1 MKSPIFMLKLKN
13 MAYHGLRDFI
23 ELLEKKGELIRI
35 SLPVNPELEITEIVD
50 RISKSEGGGKAL
62 LFDNNGTDFSLLI
75 NAFGSEKRISLALGC
90 ENLEN
95 IGAEIEALFKKLA
108 TPRNGFFD
116 KLKFLPL
123 LSQMASWMP
132 KAISGR
138 GKCQEMVMKDP
149 DLMKLPVLKCWPAD
163 GGRFITLPCVV
174 TRDTETGARNV
185 GMYRMQLFGPDLTG
199 MHWHKHKTGARHFA
213 GYKERGLK
221 MPVSVVIGGD
231 PAYTYAATAPLPD
244 NIDEYLLAGFLRKK
258 RVELVKCLTNDLE
271 VPSDADFIIEG
282 YVDPQEELIWEGPF
296 GDHTGFYSL
305 ADWYPKFHVTCI
317 THRKDA
323 VYQAT
328 IVGIPPQEDAWIGR
342 ATERIF
348 LAPMK
353 MTLIPEL
360 KDMELPPSG
369 VAHNLTIAKIE
380 KTYAGQGPKV
390 MNAMW
395 GAGQMMFNK
404 ILIVADQTIEINDY
418 EALAQYISKVV
429 DPLRDIY
436 FSQGPMDVLDHS
448 SSRFSYGS
456 KLGIDVTTK
465 FEEEK
470 DGDEKYNGNIIDID
484 SCNKQILDISGILSC
499 NLSLVGKGISV
510 VILGIIKSDS
520 KTLSNVIDNLLL
532 LDELKAIKLIVFVDP
547 ELNIFDLEAVCWYV
561 SGNIDPRRDCRI
573 IQPAQKDEVAHF
585 VMDGTRKSDKVDGF
599 KRDWPNPVVSSPE
612 TIAKIDEI
620 WPTAGLG
627 LFIPSPSLKYIS
639 LQRGDD
645 AVSQ

>member
-1 MKSPIFMLKLKN
+1 MLKLFD
-13 MAYHGLRDFI
+13 MAYQGLREFI
-23 ELLEKKGELIRI
+23 ELLESKGELIRI
-35 SLPVNPELEITEIVD
+35 TIPVSPELEVTEIVD
-50 RISKSEGGGKAL
+50 RLSKSEGGGKAL
-62 LFDNNGTDFSLLI
+62 LFETNGTDFPILI
-75 NAFGSEKRISLALGC
+75 NAFGSEKRIALALGC
-90 ENLEN
+90 DNLES
-95 IGAEIEALFKKLA
+95 IGAEIETLFKKLA
-108 TPRNGFFD
+108 MPRTGFLD

-132 KAISGR
+132 KRISAR
-138 GKCQEMVMKDP
+138 GKCQENVMKSP
-149 DLMKLPVLKCWPAD
+149 DLLKLPILKCWPAD

-174 TRDTETGARNV
+174 TRDPETGLRNV
-185 GMYRMQLFGPDLTG
+185 GMYRMQVFGPDLTG

-213 GYKERGLK
+213 GYKEKGIR

-258 RVELVKCLTNDLE
+258 KVELVKCLTNDLE
-271 VPSDADFIIEG
+271 VPNDADFIIEG
-282 YVDPQEELIWEGPF
+282 YIDPQEEFIWEGPF

-317 THRKDA
+317 TYRKDA

-360 KDMELPPSG
+360 NDMELPAAG
-369 VAHNLTIAKIE
+369 VAHNVTLAKIE

-404 ILIVADQTIEINDY
+404 ILIVADQKTDIKDY
-418 EALAQYISKVV
+418 DAFAKYVSRVV
-429 DPLRDIY
+429 NPLHDIY

-448 SSRFSYGS
+448 SSRFAYGS
-456 KLGIDVTTK
+456 KIGIDVTSK
-465 FEEEK
+465 FKEESDGEEQNIDNNPDVDTCREK
-470 DGDEKYNGNIIDID
+470 
-484 SCNKQILDISGILSC
+484 ILQISGVSSC
-499 NLSLVGKGISV
+499 NLSLLANGISAI
-510 VILGIIKSDS
+510 ILGIVKEHPKALNEIAERI
-520 KTLSNVIDNLLL
+520 LSVR
-532 LDELKAIKLIVFVDP
+532 ELTGVKLIVFVDP
-547 ELNIFDLEAVCWYV
+547 ELNIYDLNAVVWYV

-573 IQPAQKDEVAHF
+573 VPPVYLGEAAHF
-585 VMDGTRKSDKVDGF
+585 IMDGTRKSDEIDGF

-612 TIAKIDEI
+612 TIARIDEL
-620 WPTAGLG
+620 WSALGLG
-627 LFIPSPSLKYIS
+627 PFIPSQSLKYIP
-639 LQRGDD
+639 LQRGGE

>member
-1 MKSPIFMLKLKN
+1 MLKLFD
-13 MAYHGLRDFI
+13 MAYQGLREFI
-23 ELLEKKGELIRI
+23 ELLESKGELIRI
-35 SLPVNPELEITEIVD
+35 TIPVSPELEVTEIVD
-50 RISKSEGGGKAL
+50 RLSKSEGGGKAL
-62 LFDNNGTDFSLLI
+62 LFENNGTDFPILI
-75 NAFGSEKRISLALGC
+75 NAFGSEKRIALALGC
-90 ENLEN
+90 DNLEN
-95 IGAEIEALFKKLA
+95 IGTEIEMLFKKLA
-108 TPRNGFFD
+108 MPRVGFLD

-132 KAISGR
+132 KRISSR
-138 GKCQEMVMKDP
+138 GKCQENVMKSP
-149 DLMKLPVLKCWPAD
+149 DLLKLPILKCWPAD

-174 TRDTETGARNV
+174 TRDLETGLRNV
-185 GMYRMQLFGPDLTG
+185 GMYRMQVFGPDLTG

-213 GYKERGLK
+213 GYKEKGTR

-258 RVELVKCLTNDLE
+258 KVELVKCLTNDLE
-271 VPSDADFIIEG
+271 VPNDADFIIEG
-282 YVDPQEELIWEGPF
+282 FIDPQEEFIWEGPF

-317 THRKDA
+317 TYRKDA

-360 KDMELPPSG
+360 NDMELPAAG
-369 VAHNLTIAKIE
+369 VAHNITLAKIE

-404 ILIVADQTIEINDY
+404 ILIVADQKTDIKDY
-418 EALAQYISKVV
+418 KAFAKYVSLVV
-429 DPLRDIY
+429 NPLHDIY

-456 KLGIDVTTK
+456 KLGIDVTSK
-465 FEEEK
+465 FKEESDSEEQNIEYNPDVEICSEK
-470 DGDEKYNGNIIDID
+470 
-484 SCNKQILDISGILSC
+484 ILKIPGVSSC
-499 NLSLVGKGISV
+499 NLSLLANGISAI
-510 VILGIIKSDS
+510 ILGIVKENPKALNEIAEKI
-520 KTLSNVIDNLLL
+520 LSIR
-532 LDELKAIKLIVFVDP
+532 ELHGVKLVVFVDP
-547 ELNIFDLEAVCWYV
+547 ELNIYDLDAVCWYV

-573 IQPAQKDEVAHF
+573 VPPVHPGEVAHF
-585 VMDGTRKSDKVDGF
+585 IMDGTRKSDEIDGF

-612 TIAKIDEI
+612 TIARIDEL
-620 WPTAGLG
+620 WSALGLG
-627 LFIPSPSLKYIS
+627 PFIPSPSLKYIP
-639 LQRGDD
+639 LQRGGE

>member
-1 MKSPIFMLKLKN
+1 MLKFDD
-13 MAYHGLRDFI
+13 MAYQGLRDFI
-23 ELLEKKGELIRI
+23 EQLEKRGELIRI
-35 SLPVNPELEITEIVD
+35 SIPVNPELEITEIVD
-50 RISKSEGGGKAL
+50 RISKSKKGGKAL
-62 LFDNNGTDFSLLI
+62 LFENNGTDFPILI

-90 ENLEN
+90 ENLAN
-95 IGAEIEALFKKLA
+95 IGAEIETLFKKLA
-108 TPRNGFFD
+108 MPRSGFIE

-132 KAISGR
+132 KSVLGR
-138 GKCQEMVMKDP
+138 GKCQEEVMKEP
-149 DLMKLPVLKCWPAD
+149 DLSKLPILKCWPAD

-174 TRDTETGARNV
+174 TRDPETGLRNV
-185 GMYRMQLFGPDLTG
+185 GMYRMQVLGKNLTG

-213 GYKERGLK
+213 GYKNKGMK

-258 RVELVKCLTNDLE
+258 KVELVKCLTNDLD

-282 YVDPQEELIWEGPF
+282 YIDPQEEFIWEGPF

-305 ADWYPKFHVTCI
+305 ADWYPRFHVTCI

-342 ATERIF
+342 ATEKIF
-348 LAPMK
+348 LSPMK

-360 KDMELPPSG
+360 IDMELPPSG

-380 KTYAGQGPKV
+380 KSYAGQGSKV

-404 ILIVADQTIEINDY
+404 ILIVADQTTNIKDY
-418 EALAQYISKVV
+418 EALARYISKVLN
-429 DPLRDIY
+429 PLQDIY

-448 SSRFSYGS
+448 STHFSFGS
-456 KLGIDVTTK
+456 KLGIDITSK
-465 FEEEK
+465 FNEELDSLDKLVENK
-470 DGDEKYNGNIIDID
+470 IDI
-484 SCNKQILDISGILSC
+484 SVCKTKVTDIQGVITC
-499 NLSLVGKGISV
+499 NLMLIEKRISAIIFGIVKKDNNSLNEIVERIIS
-510 VILGIIKSDS
+510 IR
-520 KTLSNVIDNLLL
+520 
-532 LDELKAIKLIVFVDP
+532 ELKGVKLIVFVDP

-573 IQPAQKDEVAHF
+573 IPPVHKDEVAHF
-585 VMDGTRKSDKVDGF
+585 MMDGTRKSEQVDNF
-599 KRDWPNPVVSSPE
+599 KRDWPNPVVSSAD
-612 TIAKIDEI
+612 TIATIDEL
-620 WPTAGLG
+620 WSGAGLG
-627 LFIPSPSLKYIS
+627 PFIPSPSLKYCS
-639 LQRGDD
+639 LQRGEE

>member
-1 MKSPIFMLKLKN
+1 MLKLYN

-23 ELLEKKGELIRI
+23 GILEKKGELIRI
-35 SLPVNPELEITEIVD
+35 SVPVNPELEITEIVD

-62 LFDNNGTDFSLLI
+62 LFENNGTDFPILI
-75 NAFGSEKRISLALGC
+75 NAFGSEKRIALALGC
-90 ENLEN
+90 ENLES
-95 IGAEIEALFKKLA
+95 IGQEIEALFKKLA
-108 TPRNGFFD
+108 MPRNGFLD
-116 KLKFLPL
+116 KLKFFPL

-132 KAISGR
+132 KPISGR
-138 GKCQEMVMKDP
+138 GKCQEVVMEKP
-149 DLMKLPVLKCWPAD
+149 DLFKLPILKCWPAD

-174 TRDTETGARNV
+174 TRDPETGLRNV
-185 GMYRMQLFGPDLTG
+185 GMYRMQVFGPDLTG

-213 GYKERGLK
+213 GYKDKGIK
-221 MPVSVVIGGD
+221 MPVSVAIGGD

-244 NIDEYLLAGFLRKK
+244 NIDEYLLAGFLRKR

-271 VPSDADFIIEG
+271 VPADADFIIEG
-282 YVDPQEELIWEGPF
+282 YIDPQEELIWEGPF

-328 IVGIPPQEDAWIGR
+328 VVGIPPQEDAWIGR

-360 KDMELPPSG
+360 QDMALPPSG
-369 VAHNLTIAKIE
+369 VAHNLTIAKID

-404 ILIVADQTIEINDY
+404 ILIVADQTSDIKDY
-418 EALAQYISKVV
+418 EAFARFVSKVV
-429 DPLRDIY
+429 NPLQDIY

-456 KLGIDVTTK
+456 KLGIDVTSK
-465 FEEEK
+465 FKEEL
-470 DGDEKYNGNIIDID
+470 DGGVEHIGIELVVDVCAK
-484 SCNKQILDISGILSC
+484 KISGIPGVLSS
-499 NLSLVGKGISV
+499 NLTLVEKGISAI
-510 VILGIIKSDS
+510 ILGIVKSNP
-520 KTLSNVIDNLLL
+520 KTLTNIVDSLLL
-532 LDELKAIKLIVFVDP
+532 ISDLKGVKLIVFVDL
-547 ELNIFDLEAVCWYV
+547 ELNIFDLEAVSWYV

-573 IQPAQKDEVAHF
+573 IPPNEEGEVAHF
-585 VMDGTRKSDKVDGF
+585 VMDGTRKSHEVDGF
-599 KRDWPNPVVSSPE
+599 KRDWPNPVVSSAE
-612 TIAKIDEI
+612 TIARIDEI
-620 WPTAGLG
+620 WTAASLG
-627 LFIPSPSLKYIS
+627 PFIPSPSLKYVS
-639 LQRGDD
+639 LQRGGE